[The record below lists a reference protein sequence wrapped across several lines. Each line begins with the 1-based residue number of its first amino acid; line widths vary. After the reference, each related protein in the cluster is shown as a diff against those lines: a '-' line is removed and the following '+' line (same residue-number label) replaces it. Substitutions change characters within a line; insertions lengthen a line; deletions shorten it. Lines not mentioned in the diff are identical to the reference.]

1 MPPSRPE
8 AVISEQSFLYAFLIS
23 GLLALLGLVVL
34 RSQLRER
41 ARRAFLDAFARE
53 LGPLEPGKPLPVSRQ
68 GLTFHCLYTQAGGAP
83 STLAVLAATGSPE
96 AFTLTRE
103 AASDRV
109 FKGTGV
115 AREIQTGDAAFD
127 REVYIESDSPAFVR
141 ELLGDAG
148 RRAAVRE
155 MFGLGANRI
164 RQRAGVLR
172 VEWALDL
179 RRPPTPAAVTTA
191 AERLGALV
199 RNLAA
204 HAGELPPPVE
214 RAVARGGLA
223 CAVVGGLTGVGGV
236 GLFFYAIWRF
246 PLVNDSAAWV
256 DSLKLSTF
264 LFGAIVLFMA
274 KSVWGTSGAHRKLLP
289 WSLVALV
296 GALLGGHGLVV
307 GANGWLDASP
317 PVARTTVVLSRRVSH
332 GKSGTD
338 RYVTVE
344 SWRPED
350 ETEELRVGAG
360 LYERL
365 EPRQPVEVTTRA
377 GQLGHEWVVTIR
389 PLASAELVR
398 IYAAQVEADP
408 RNGDAYR
415 RLAWAQAQLGRH
427 AESVAALTKLLE
439 LDPKNGEA
447 YLNRAWN
454 HARLR
459 DRENM
464 LADLTRACDLGVAQA
479 CKVKQQI
486 TGGPPTP

>member
-1 MPPSRPE
+1 M
-8 AVISEQSFLYAFLIS
+8 ISEQDFLYAFVFF

-34 RSQLRER
+34 RSRLRDR
-41 ARRAFLDAFARE
+41 ARRAFLDSFARE
-53 LGPLEPGKPLPVSRQ
+53 LGPLEPGKPLAVSHQ

-83 STLAVLAATGSPE
+83 PTLAVLAATDSLE

-103 AASDRV
+103 VASDRF

-115 AREIQTGDAAFD
+115 AREIQTGDPAFD
-127 REVYIESDSPAFVR
+127 REVDIESDSPAFVR
-141 ELLGDAG
+141 DLLGDAG

-172 VEWALDL
+172 VEWAPLDL
-179 RRPPTPAAVTTA
+179 RRPPAPAAVTTA

-199 RNLAA
+199 RDPAA
-204 HAGELPPPVE
+204 HAGEPPPPVE
-214 RAVARGGLA
+214 RAVARGGLV
-223 CAVVGGLTGVGGV
+223 CAVVGGLAGVGGV
-236 GLFFYAIWRF
+236 ALFFDAIWRF
-246 PLVNDSAAWV
+246 PLVNDDSAWV
-256 DSLKLSTF
+256 DSLKLSTI
-264 LFGAIVLFMA
+264 LFGAIVVFMA
-274 KSVWGTSGAHRKLLP
+274 KSVWGTSRAHRKLLP

-296 GALLGGHGLVV
+296 GTLLGGHGLVV
-307 GANGWLDASP
+307 EANGWLDASP
-317 PVARTTVVLSRRVSH
+317 PVSRPTVVVSKRLSR
-332 GKSGTD
+332 GKGGTD

-350 ETEELRVGAG
+350 QTEELRVGAG

-389 PLASAELVR
+389 PLTPAEFLA
-398 IYAAQVEADP
+398 IYAAQVAADP
-408 RNGDAYR
+408 RNRDAYR

-427 AESVAALTKLLE
+427 AESVAALSKLLE
-439 LDPKNGEA
+439 LDPTNGEA
-447 YLNRAWN
+447 YFNRAWS

-464 LADLTRACDLGVAQA
+464 LADFTRACDLGVAQA
-479 CKVKQQI
+479 CTVKQQI